1 MGLVRDNQQSR
12 TTWGRI
18 GANPDD
24 PQRRA
29 SDHNRDPT
37 FPRWSPHAT
46 KPCEDKSAELQGDKL
61 KQFIIF

>member
-1 MGLVRDNQQSR
+1 VGLGRNNQQSSL
-12 TTWGRI
+12 TQGRI

-37 FPRWSPHAT
+37 FPRWSPRAT
-46 KPCEDKSAELQGDKL
+46 EPCEDKSAELQGDKL
-61 KQFIIF
+61 KQFTIF

>member
-1 MGLVRDNQQSR
+1 MNRKVILLWAWGETTKQSKA
-12 TTWGRI
+12 TQGRI
-18 GANPDD
+18 GANPDG

-46 KPCEDKSAELQGDKL
+46 EPCEDKSARVT
-61 KQFIIF
+61 